1 MLQSSHPA
9 HCHLPQNQVLVRTSV
24 RYRVI
29 SKTLDSGIY
38 LCCLN
43 LSLTSAAVGL
53 TWSPASSCP
62 FSRCCL
68 VAGLGRGKK
77 KKKRKKER
85 RGECW
90 HHHQGNSEGLC
101 NKEPNTNIPQG
112 KHVLDCIG
120 QPQQSTGMVVTAG
133 IAEITLCK
141 HMGRVSDLR
150 QNFPVAHFQW

>member
-9 HCHLPQNQVLVRTSV
+9 HCHLLPQSQVLVRTSV
-24 RYRVI
+24 RCRVI

-77 KKKRKKER
+77 KKKR
-85 RGECW
+85 RGGCW

-101 NKEPNTNIPQG
+101 NKELSTNISQG
-112 KHVLDCIG
+112 KHVLDCVG
-120 QPQQSTGMVVTAG
+120 QPQQSTGMVTAT
-133 IAEITLCK
+133 IAEIMFCK
-141 HMGRVSDLR
+141 CMARVSDLR